1 LYFLSF
7 AFTLPLLFT
16 IAKAK
21 GKAQAKDKKAMEVI
35 SLQLNLK
42 NLLVKL
48 LILERK
54 VKFILFPLLSW
65 GPALLGQSFALTI
78 PLLLTK
84 VNQGQKAKQRQK
96 KIVML
101 YLIVFKI
108 YKLDILEIIM

>member
-1 LYFLSF
+1 
-7 AFTLPLLFT
+7 
-16 IAKAK
+16 
-21 GKAQAKDKKAMEVI
+21 MEVI

-54 VKFILFPLLSW
+54 VKFILFPLLSLV
-65 GPALLGQSFALTI
+65 PAVLGQRFALPI